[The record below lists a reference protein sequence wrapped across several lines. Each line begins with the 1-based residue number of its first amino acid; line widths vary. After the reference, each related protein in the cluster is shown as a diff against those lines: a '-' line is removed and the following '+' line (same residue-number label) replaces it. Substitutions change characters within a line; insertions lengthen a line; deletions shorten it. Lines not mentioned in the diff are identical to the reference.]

1 MAALNNLMAKLTPR
15 QKQFGAIGLACAFL
29 IGTIYVSLDNKDGL
43 PEERYDPKTDQRTV
57 NVITNDRNK
66 NLGMDALAGRMRLLD
81 EQNKRLQRQLE
92 GLASQR
98 QAEQANKAQQR
109 EWQEKF
115 DALTSEVNKLRAQ
128 QRDAAANIRM
138 SGTST
143 VTRSASGEAQID
155 DPFQVREQRRR
166 AMGQGEGGETTA
178 EQRAGGGT
186 TARSTETGTGAEA
199 KGEPKAAVRRG
210 PLKINVVSDPT
221 VEERERAAEAAAA
234 EMRRSAQPKDRIAYI
249 PAGSI
254 ITGTM
259 VTGADFP
266 TGKNSRDNPTPS
278 LVRLSKTAILPNRY
292 TSDVRECFMLVSGH
306 GDLATERALLR
317 SEMLSCVRN
326 DGSVIETKVNGY
338 VSGEDGK
345 AGIKGRLV
353 SKTGQMIART
363 IVAGFLSG
371 MSEAF
376 DYDPVQVL
384 DTSSSSNHVRYQSR
398 WSVDAAKGGFAQG
411 LHKSLDRVADFYMN
425 LADQMTPVIEIT
437 AGRQIDLITINGTE
451 LNVLASTRENQ
462 ISDKAQT
469 PMQAAPQSNTAQ
481 AAPNNANAR
490 RR

>member
-15 QKQFGAIGLACAFL
+15 QKQFGAIGLAVAAL
-29 IGTIYVSLDNKDGL
+29 IGTIYLSLDNKEGA

-57 NVITNDRNK
+57 NVITNDSNK
-66 NLGMDALAGRMRLLD
+66 NLGMDALAGRLRVLD
-81 EQNKRLQRQLE
+81 EQNQRLRKQVE
-92 GLASQR
+92 SLASQR
-98 QAEQANKAQQR
+98 QADRADKTQQR

-128 QRDAAANIRM
+128 QRDANTNIRM
-138 SGTST
+138 SSTGT
-143 VTRSASGEAQID
+143 VTRNAAGDAQID

-166 AMGQGEGGETTA
+166 EMRNEGEGEPQAETQKGGSGNQPAGEA
-178 EQRAGGGT
+178 RGEEDPLAG
-186 TARSTETGTGAEA
+186 AKKST
-199 KGEPKAAVRRG
+199 RRG
-210 PLKINVVSDPT
+210 PLKINVVSDPE
-221 VEERERAAEAAAA
+221 VAERERAAAAAA
-234 EMRRSAQPKDRIAYI
+234 AAMRKAAEPKDPRAYI

-292 TSDVRECFMLVSGH
+292 SSDVRECFMLVSGH

-317 SEMLSCVRN
+317 SEMLSCIRT

-345 AGIKGRLV
+345 TGIKGRLV

-363 IVAGFLSG
+363 LVAGFLSG

-376 DYDPVQVL
+376 DYDPVEVL
-384 DTSSSSNHVRYQSR
+384 DTSGTSNHVKYQSR
-398 WSVDAAKGGFAQG
+398 FHVDAAKGGLAQG
-411 LHKSLDRVADFYMN
+411 AHKALERVADYYMD
-425 LADQMTPVIEIT
+425 LADQMTPVVEIT
-437 AGRQIDLITINGTE
+437 AGRQIDLIVINGTE
-451 LNVLASTRENQ
+451 LNVLPSTKENQ
-462 ISDKAQT
+462 FAERSQT
-469 PMQAAPQSNTAQ
+469 PTQAPQPASGASQGANQ
-481 AAPNNANAR
+481 NAR